1 MKLLYPQNNYTI
13 NEAVLR
19 NKPVIRSDSHR
30 QVMLPNDYSET
41 VRRSKFSFATM
52 EMLKTDPI
60 TKLLFLQEPVL
71 EKRYANMLKV
81 MMMIMIMHIVYDSLC
96 LSVLLLLFILSMYW
110 RCINQSIINAGVRRE
125 HCLFRRRVQ
134 AKRIDHDWG
143 RWVNDGWWWWSEW
156 WWW

>member
-81 MMMIMIMHIVYDSLC
+81 MMMMIMMMHI
-96 LSVLLLLFILSMYW
+96 
-110 RCINQSIINAGVRRE
+110 
-125 HCLFRRRVQ
+125 
-134 AKRIDHDWG
+134 
-143 RWVNDGWWWWSEW
+143 
-156 WWW
+156 

>member
-19 NKPVIRSDSHR
+19 NKPTIRSDSHR
-30 QVMLPNDYSET
+30 LVQLPNDYSET

-81 MMMIMIMHIVYDSLC
+81 KH
-96 LSVLLLLFILSMYW
+96 
-110 RCINQSIINAGVRRE
+110 SIHDTDDDDDIEINACGIIE
-125 HCLFRRRVQ
+125 IICLL
-134 AKRIDHDWG
+134 I
-143 RWVNDGWWWWSEW
+143 
-156 WWW
+156 

>member
-1 MKLLYPQNNYTI
+1 
-13 NEAVLR
+13 
-19 NKPVIRSDSHR
+19 
-30 QVMLPNDYSET
+30 MLPNDYSET

-96 LSVLLLLFILSMYW
+96 LSVLLLLFILSMY
-110 RCINQSIINAGVRRE
+110 
-125 HCLFRRRVQ
+125 
-134 AKRIDHDWG
+134 
-143 RWVNDGWWWWSEW
+143 
-156 WWW
+156 